1 MSQVQINLYAIN
13 KHYYKTAKNYAD
25 SYRPYKEIKDTLLW
39 IHQKEDKKEKIMDL
53 RGNKFCWLDHLRID
67 NELISGFF
75 ASGRNEYRPPLID
88 RLTME
93 ERDNPKKV
101 SEGEKERT
109 HFTIKIEND
118 DVFLFL
124 QSNYF
129 GISIKNIINY
139 LFYFQR
145 KKNLEDKVKNNYS
158 ISEEI
163 VKNNNFLTELENLNR
178 TTLATLFL
186 NKRVLGSNSLDFSQR
201 TSSIQE
207 DLKLTLS
214 SKTKESI
221 TIPIIDIFNKFFN
234 RDRPIANADVTRI
247 KIKGIDNDNNQ
258 VRLDTDILARIEHLE
273 IDKNANTGELNSTQ
287 LLTHLQNIARH
298 F

>member
-1 MSQVQINLYAIN
+1 M
-13 KHYYKTAKNYAD
+13 
-25 SYRPYKEIKDTLLW
+25 
-39 IHQKEDKKEKIMDL
+39 
-53 RGNKFCWLDHLRID
+53 
-67 NELISGFF
+67 
-75 ASGRNEYRPPLID
+75 
-88 RLTME
+88 
-93 ERDNPKKV
+93 
-101 SEGEKERT
+101 
-109 HFTIKIEND
+109 
-118 DVFLFL
+118 
-124 QSNYF
+124 
-129 GISIKNIINY
+129 Y

-234 RDRPIANADVTRI
+234 RDRPICHS
-247 KIKGIDNDNNQ
+247 
-258 VRLDTDILARIEHLE
+258 IL
-273 IDKNANTGELNSTQ
+273 NFST
-287 LLTHLQNIARH
+287 
-298 F
+298 